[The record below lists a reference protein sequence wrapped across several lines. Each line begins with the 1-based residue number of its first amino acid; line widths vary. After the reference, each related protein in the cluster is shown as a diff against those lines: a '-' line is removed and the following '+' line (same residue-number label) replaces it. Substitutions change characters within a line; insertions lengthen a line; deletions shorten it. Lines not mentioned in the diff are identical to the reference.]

1 MTACWF
7 WVKAIVDGF
16 LSQNG
21 LDVES
26 MVITLGQMAD
36 GNLEGH
42 QKKNMRLT
50 PNEMAFE
57 NP

>member
-1 MTACWF
+1 
-7 WVKAIVDGF
+7 
-16 LSQNG
+16 
-21 LDVES
+21 